1 MFFGQTANPS
11 VHFTKGNENLLDKD
25 LYYLKKGDIII
36 DPWNGIGTLNLF
48 PVSDTLENFKSLY
61 LRTMGICA
69 EYMVTDEIWVGENF
83 IYDRQG
89 NSESDHNNIDGMENL
104 VIYNYKLKHDRTEIH
119 LRINYHFVK
128 DEKLWFIFWNRR
140 RKKLF

>member
-11 VHFTKGNENLLDKD
+11 VHFSKGNGNLLDKD
-25 LYYLKKGDIII
+25 LYCLKKGDIII

-61 LRTMGICA
+61 LRPMGICA

-89 NSESDHNNIDGMENL
+89 
-104 VIYNYKLKHDRTEIH
+104 Y
-119 LRINYHFVK
+119 
-128 DEKLWFIFWNRR
+128 
-140 RKKLF
+140 